1 MPSPN
6 PHVGVPK
13 PSTSECA
20 LIWKYGVSQDE
31 VTLAR
36 VGLPLIKG
44 GAVGTEGITGE
55 QLQALMKGPPAGP
68 WPQLMPM
75 LPQEV
80 RSSAPSRSS
89 PRHLDL
95 GWPQPIKHLHLHNW
109 PRPLAQAGGHALRE
123 HKEEPP

>member
-44 GAVGTEGITGE
+44 GAVGTEGTWAEMVGTC
-55 QLQALMKGPPAGP
+55 LQGAPGG
-68 WPQLMPM
+68 QGT
-75 LPQEV
+75 
-80 RSSAPSRSS
+80 PSRSCSQPRCSS
-89 PRHLDL
+89 PTRTLVSDV
-95 GWPQPIKHLHLHNW
+95 GPPDCGRQPCGCPSPQIAN
-109 PRPLAQAGGHALRE
+109 
-123 HKEEPP
+123 

>member
-44 GAVGTEGITGE
+44 GAVGTEGTWAEMVGTC
-55 QLQALMKGPPAGP
+55 LQGMRTLKLLLICKV
-68 WPQLMPM
+68 QKKKTYLF
-75 LPQEV
+75 
-80 RSSAPSRSS
+80 
-89 PRHLDL
+89 DL
-95 GWPQPIKHLHLHNW
+95 
-109 PRPLAQAGGHALRE
+109 AF
-123 HKEEPP
+123 